1 MLKSMTGFAR
11 YENQNGELTCK
22 VEIKSV
28 NNRFIDIN
36 TRLPK
41 SLAALELPLKKLVK
55 SKCARGS
62 FDISISLESNGQ
74 SGANFEIKPNLPLAA
89 QYLKAFNQIR
99 DDLKLQGEIDINAIL
114 GQRDIVKPELK
125 EADDSS
131 EETVTSTVE
140 KTLSDLIK
148 MREDEGA
155 NLEKDI
161 ISQIKGIEKL
171 GGAIKSLQST
181 TVQEF
186 QDRLKEKIQT
196 LTNGME
202 LDPARM
208 AQETALL
215 ADRCDVTEEI
225 IRLKSHLDQ
234 FYKLAESDGPQ
245 GRKLEFLTQEI
256 NREVNTIGSKTID
269 IEVSKAVIEMKSRL
283 EKIREQLAN
292 IE

>member
-11 YENQNGELTCK
+11 HENQNGELTCK
-22 VEIKSV
+22 VEIRSV

-41 SLAALELPLKKLVK
+41 SLRDLELPLKKLVK
-55 SKCARGS
+55 SRCARGS
-62 FDISISLESNGQ
+62 FDINITLEKNGQ
-74 SGANFEIKPNLPLAA
+74 SEANLEIKANLPLAA
-89 QYLKAFNQIR
+89 QYLDAFNKIR
-99 DDLKLQGEIDINAIL
+99 EDLGLQGEIDINTIL
-114 GQRDIVKPELK
+114 TLRDIVKPELK

-131 EETVTSTVE
+131 EPTVFATVE
-140 KTLSDLIK
+140 KALTDLIE
-148 MREDEGA
+148 MREEEGV

-161 ISQIKGIEKL
+161 INQVNSIKKL
-171 GGAIKSLQST
+171 GETITSRQSI

-186 QDRLKEKIQT
+186 QSKLKEKIEA
-196 LTNGME
+196 LTAGIE
-202 LDPARM
+202 LDPTRI

-225 IRLKSHLDQ
+225 VRLGSHLEQ
-234 FYKLAESDGPQ
+234 FHKLVKSDEPQ

-256 NREVNTIGSKTID
+256 NREVNTVGSKTID
-269 IEVSKAVIEMKSRL
+269 LEISKTVIEMKSHL
-283 EKIREQLAN
+283 EKVREQLAN

>member
-125 EADDSS
+125 EPDDSS

-140 KTLSDLIK
+140 RTLSDLIK

-234 FYKLAESDGPQ
+234 FYKLVESDEPQ

>member
-125 EADDSS
+125 EPDDSS

-196 LTNGME
+196 LTNGMD

-234 FYKLAESDGPQ
+234 FYKLVESDEPQ

>member
-1 MLKSMTGFAR
+1 MTGFAR

-99 DDLKLQGEIDINAIL
+99 DDLKLQGEIDINTIL

>member
-1 MLKSMTGFAR
+1 MTGFAR

>member
-1 MLKSMTGFAR
+1 MLKSMTGFSR
-11 YENQNGELTCK
+11 HENQNGELTCK
-22 VEIKSV
+22 IEIRSV

-55 SKCARGS
+55 SRCARGS
-62 FDISISLESNGQ
+62 FDISVTIENGEQ

-89 QYLKAFNQIR
+89 QYLSAFKQIR
-99 DDLKLQGEIDINAIL
+99 DDLNLQGEIDINSIL
-114 GQRDIVKPELK
+114 SQRDVVKPELK
-125 EADDSS
+125 EIGDSS
-131 EETVTSTVE
+131 EEIVISTVE
-140 KTLSDLIK
+140 KALSDLIK
-148 MREDEGA
+148 MREEEGA

-161 ISQIKGIEKL
+161 IDQVKNIEEL
-171 GGAIKSLQST
+171 GGVIKSRQST
-181 TVQEF
+181 TVQGF
-186 QDRLKEKIQT
+186 QDKLKEKLQT

-202 LDPARM
+202 LDPARI

-215 ADRCDVTEEI
+215 ADRCDVTEEVV
-225 IRLKSHLDQ
+225 RLNSHLQQ
-234 FYKLAESDGPQ
+234 FYKLVETSDPI

-269 IEVSKAVIEMKSRL
+269 IEVSKNVIEMKSRL